1 MAYWTIEEVADFL
14 DITVAQVYESRRRK
28 EYPGALG
35 KMQGRRLR
43 FNSEKVEA
51 GPESAE
57 STEDVQTA
65 ILWTLQGIEAK
76 LGKILAELVAQR
88 PQYFNL
94 VTTETVETTIEIE
107 GDEEE

>member
-28 EYPGALG
+28 EYPGVLG

-43 FNSEKVEA
+43 FDQEKVEA
-51 GPESAE
+51 GPESAG
-57 STEDVQTA
+57 STEDIQTA

-76 LGKILAELVAQR
+76 LGKILTELVAQR
-88 PQYFNL
+88 PQYVQL
-94 VTTETVETTIEIE
+94 VTTETTTT
-107 GDEEE
+107 EEE